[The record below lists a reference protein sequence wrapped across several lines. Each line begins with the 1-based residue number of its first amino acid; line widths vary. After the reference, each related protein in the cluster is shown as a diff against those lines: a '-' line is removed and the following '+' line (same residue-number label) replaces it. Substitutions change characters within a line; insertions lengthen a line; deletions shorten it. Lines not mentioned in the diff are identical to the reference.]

1 MKISIIAAVSENGVI
16 GKDNQLVWSLPI
28 DMKFFMKTTEGHCIL
43 TGRKNYESIPEK
55 FRPLRN
61 RTNIV
66 ITTQS
71 GYGEQHPE
79 LKVVNNIDDGIEL
92 ARALSEKELFIIGGG
107 QIYQQTID
115 LADRLYITEVKHQF
129 DGDTFF
135 PSIDESE
142 WYESSRIIVS
152 PDEHHAFRM
161 EFTVLDRSKTSNE
174 S

>member
-1 MKISIIAAVSENGVI
+1 MKISLIAAVSENRVI

-66 ITTQS
+66 VTTQS

-79 LKVVNNIDDGIEL
+79 LKVVNRIEDGIEL
-92 ARALSEKELFIIGGG
+92 ARSMYEKELFVIGGG

-115 LADRLYITEVKHQF
+115 LADRLYITEVQHQF

-135 PSIDESE
+135 PSVDPSE
-142 WYESSRIIVS
+142 WYESSRIVVN

-161 EFTVLDRSKTSNE
+161 EFTVLDRKKTGS
-174 S
+174 

>member
-1 MKISIIAAVSENGVI
+1 MRISIIAAVSNNGVI
-16 GKDNQLVWSLPI
+16 GKDNQLVWNLPI

-66 ITTQS
+66 ITNQS

-79 LKVVNNIDDGIEL
+79 LKVVNNIDDGVEL
-92 ARALSEKELFIIGGG
+92 ARSLSEKELFIIGGG

-115 LADRLYITEVKHQF
+115 LADRLYITEIKHQF
-129 DGDTFF
+129 DGDTYF
-135 PSIDESE
+135 PTIDQSE
-142 WYESSRIIVS
+142 WYESSRIIVCA
-152 PDEHHAFRM
+152 DEHNAFQM
-161 EFTVLDRSKTSNE
+161 EFTVLDRKN
-174 S
+174 